1 MIRATIAA
9 WALLSLASPAAHAAD
24 ECLVTPLGREE
35 LIAAITQS
43 PTCRASFAI
52 LSACRYNAGGDVELA
67 GIVTERCEKTFL
79 PTLKPAAKRAYAKAR
94 KACERKYAGKQG
106 TMYVSAQVICEAAAA
121 VRFAK

>member
-1 MIRATIAA
+1 MIRSIIVAC
-9 WALLSLASPAAHAAD
+9 ALLASVTGAAHASD
-24 ECLVTPLGREE
+24 ECPVTPLARDT
-35 LIAAITQS
+35 LIAAITQA

-79 PTLKPAAKRAYAKAR
+79 PTLKAAGKRAYAKAR
-94 KACERKYAGKQG
+94 KACERKYARKQG
-106 TMYVSAQVICEAAAA
+106 TMYVSAQVICEAEAA

>member
-1 MIRATIAA
+1 MIRSMVMAC
-9 WALLSLASPAAHAAD
+9 ALLSPAAGAAHAAG
-24 ECLVTPLGREE
+24 ECPVVPLGREE
-35 LIAAITQS
+35 LIAAIAQA
-43 PTCRASFAI
+43 PTCRASFEI

-79 PTLKPAAKRAYAKAR
+79 PTLKPPGKRAYAKAR

-106 TMYVSAQVICEAAAA
+106 TMYVSAQVICEAEAA